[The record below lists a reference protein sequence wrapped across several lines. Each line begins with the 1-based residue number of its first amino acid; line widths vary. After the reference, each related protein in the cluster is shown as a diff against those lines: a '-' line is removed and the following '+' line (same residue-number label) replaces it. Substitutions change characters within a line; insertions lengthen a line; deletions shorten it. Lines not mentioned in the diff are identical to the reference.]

1 MAVSSIRLVRSAIN
15 CSDIMAHK
23 FLSSVPSIYKQ
34 GAGEDKGDVARLQAF
49 IGAIAIG
56 DLVKSTL
63 GRSLS
68 DDIVLWSLCRPTM
81 VLSCLLL

>member
-1 MAVSSIRLVRSAIN
+1 
-15 CSDIMAHK
+15 MAHK

-63 GRSLS
+63 GRDGCLMGFLKRFFFVTRIRVNM
-68 DDIVLWSLCRPTM
+68 DKHVFIVLVIESY
-81 VLSCLLL
+81 